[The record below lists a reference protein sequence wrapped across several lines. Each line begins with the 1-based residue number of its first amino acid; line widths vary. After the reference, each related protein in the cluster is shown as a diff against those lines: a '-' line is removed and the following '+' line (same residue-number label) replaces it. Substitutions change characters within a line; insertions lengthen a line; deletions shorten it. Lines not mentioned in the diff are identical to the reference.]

1 MAKGIHEGKTL
12 SRDNQR
18 SGDWREILQSTYR
31 EEKSSGRIIFLGFGR
46 CKIHGNGA
54 AKEQEQQTFHFRKLP
69 MAAKAKAA
77 PASPHSQI
85 PRFLINSNCGGS
97 NP

>member
-46 CKIHGNGA
+46 CKIHGMGQLKNKSSKRSTLGNSRWLR
-54 AKEQEQQTFHFRKLP
+54 KQKLLQQVLT
-69 MAAKAKAA
+69 
-77 PASPHSQI
+77 
-85 PRFLINSNCGGS
+85 PRF
-97 NP
+97 PDF